1 MPEVEEQTMT
11 HDKSGQKLRKKR
23 QDGRD
28 IQKVAVPFKASG

>member
-1 MPEVEEQTMT
+1 MIKVDRSCEI
-11 HDKSGQKLRKKR
+11 KR